1 MLQTHMTCS
10 AIQNAF
16 IFHKSTKQRIS
27 ISHFLSCYINCPL
40 QREYI
45 HPERQQRSGR
55 IVMDRNNLSQ
65 NSSSNFY
72 SPVPSS
78 NSSIA
83 KSSVS
88 SVDRV
93 FNYLEGHQ
101 QESNLLGKRLH
112 EQQQQQKRY
121 ISQIST
127 YETRIKR
134 YEKTISKKDEEQQ
147 TLKGKLHSKEHR
159 IQSLEFEKKKLSEAN
174 TKLEMNIE
182 LMNQKVKAT
191 NNKWFE
197 VGVNISKKG
206 KSFVLMLPFTYF
218 FS

>member
-1 MLQTHMTCS
+1 
-10 AIQNAF
+10 
-16 IFHKSTKQRIS
+16 
-27 ISHFLSCYINCPL
+27 
-40 QREYI
+40 
-45 HPERQQRSGR
+45 
-55 IVMDRNNLSQ
+55 MDRNNLSQ
-65 NSSSNFY
+65 NSNPNFY
-72 SPVPSS
+72 SQVPSS
-78 NSSIA
+78 NSSAA

-134 YEKTISKKDEEQQ
+134 YERTISKKDEEQQ
-147 TLKGKLHSKEHR
+147 ILKGKLHSKEHH

-174 TKLEMNIE
+174 TKLETDIE

-206 KSFVLMLPFTYF
+206 KPFVIIILPYIYF